1 MIAAVSGAFAFAFFA
16 VMMLLQFVLVFVYLP
31 ETKGVSLEQIQRT
44 LGIE

>member
-1 MIAAVSGAFAFAFFA
+1 MVAAVSGATAFAFFA
-16 VMMLLQFVLVFVYLP
+16 GMMLLQFFLVLAYLP